1 MLSEPEFST
10 GQKPGSVLR
19 VALARLPD
27 AAAQG
32 PQPGPAEPRPQAAGQ
47 GSRAL
52 RNTALVLAAR
62 FLSRALALF
71 TVVLTIHHLGAGRF
85 GRFSLLVTVASIV
98 TVLIDLGFN
107 SLYPREAARH
117 PGEMSRYLGN
127 LVTLRLVMGLVAFAV
142 LALALL
148 PYGLDY
154 LAVPGFLM
162 LLLQSYSGLL
172 RQTFYA
178 SQRVGFEA
186 VGIVVEA
193 IVLLALTLAGIAAGA
208 HEAYF
213 VWAYAAMW
221 GVSCAYIV
229 AVLQVTGLARLRPRF
244 EWGLMR
250 SWLRQS
256 LPFAM
261 TFVITTVY
269 FKSDQ
274 PILGLFRPN
283 AEVGLYAAAYKPFEA
298 LLFIPVS
305 MLNVVYPVLSVFHRE
320 SRDRLRPGIER
331 FYKLLLLVGW
341 PLTVGTVVLAPG
353 FARLLAY
360 PESAPALAI
369 LGGGIVLMFV
379 NNAFIGALNSIDR
392 QAAFT
397 GASIVSMVV
406 NVGLNLVMIP
416 IWGYIGASIST
427 VLTEAVL
434 LSVSWWLVR
443 RHLFALP
450 ALHLSWRILVA
461 GLLMGLVIAPFR
473 AGGPYWAVAAI
484 PAGAVVYAVA
494 VFLIRALDPGELD
507 LFRRAVR
514 P

>member
-1 MLSEPEFST
+1 MA
-10 GQKPGSVLR
+10 G
-19 VALARLPD
+19 LPD
-27 AAAQG
+27 AAASGAHDSLPSPLSVGGQG
-32 PQPGPAEPRPQAAGQ
+32 P
-47 GSRAL
+47 RAL

-85 GRFSLLVTVASIV
+85 GRFSLLVTIAAIV

-107 SLYPREAARH
+107 SLYPREAARN
-117 PGEMSRYLGN
+117 PGEVSRYLGN
-127 LVTLRLVMGLVAFAV
+127 LVTLRLLMGAVAFAV

-148 PYGLDY
+148 PYGLEY

-178 SQRVGFEA
+178 KQRVGFEA
-186 VGIVVEA
+186 VGILLEA
-193 IVLLALTLAGIAAGA
+193 AVLLALTLAGIARGA
-208 HEAYF
+208 HEDYF
-213 VWAYAAMW
+213 VWAYAATW
-221 GVSCAYIV
+221 AVSCLYIV
-229 AVLQVTGLARLRPRF
+229 AVLELRGMARLRPRF
-244 EWGLMR
+244 EWPLMR
-250 SWLRQS
+250 DWLKAS

-261 TFVITTVY
+261 TFVITTIY

-274 PILGLFRPN
+274 PILGLFRSS

-305 MLNVVYPVLSVFHRE
+305 MLNVVYPILGVFHRE
-320 SRDRLRPGIER
+320 SPDRLLPGVER
-331 FYKLLLLVGW
+331 FFKLLLLVGW

-360 PESAPALAI
+360 PQSEPALAI
-369 LGGGIVLMFV
+369 LGLGIVLMFV

-397 GASIVSMVV
+397 GASVVSMVV
-406 NVGLNLVMIP
+406 NVGLNLVLIP
-416 IWGYIGASIST
+416 FWGYIGAAIST
-427 VLTEAVL
+427 VITEAVL
-434 LSVSWWLVR
+434 LAVSWWLVK
-443 RHLFALP
+443 RHLARLP
-450 ALHLSWRILVA
+450 LVRLSWRILVA
-461 GLLMGLVIAPFR
+461 GLVMGLAIWPFR
-473 AGGPYWAVAAI
+473 SQGSVAAI
-484 PAGAVVYAVA
+484 VAVGVGAAVYALA
-494 VFLIRALDPGELD
+494 VFVIRALDAGELD
-507 LFRRAVR
+507 MVRRAVR

>member
-1 MLSEPEFST
+1 MA
-10 GQKPGSVLR
+10 G
-19 VALARLPD
+19 LPD
-27 AAAQG
+27 AAASGAHDSLPSPLSVGGQG
-32 PQPGPAEPRPQAAGQ
+32 P
-47 GSRAL
+47 RAL

-85 GRFSLLVTVASIV
+85 GRFSLLVTIAAIV

-107 SLYPREAARH
+107 SLYPREAARN
-117 PGEMSRYLGN
+117 PGEVSRYLGN
-127 LVTLRLVMGLVAFAV
+127 LVTLRLLMGAVAFAV

-148 PYGLDY
+148 PYGLEY

-178 SQRVGFEA
+178 KQRVGFEA
-186 VGIVVEA
+186 VGILLEA
-193 IVLLALTLAGIAAGA
+193 AVLLALTLAGIARGA
-208 HEAYF
+208 HEDYF
-213 VWAYAAMW
+213 VWAYAATW
-221 GVSCAYIV
+221 AVSCLYIV
-229 AVLQVTGLARLRPRF
+229 AVLELRGMARLRPRF
-244 EWGLMR
+244 EWPLMR
-250 SWLRQS
+250 DWLKAS

-261 TFVITTVY
+261 TFVITTIY

-274 PILGLFRPN
+274 PILGLFRSS
-283 AEVGLYAAAYKPFEA
+283 AEVGVYAAAYKPFEA

-305 MLNVVYPVLSVFHRE
+305 MLNVVYPILSVFHRE
-320 SRDRLRPGIER
+320 SPDRLVPGVER

-360 PESAPALAI
+360 YPKSEPALAI
-369 LGGGIVLMFV
+369 LGLGIVLMFV

-406 NVGLNLVMIP
+406 NLGLNLALIP

-427 VLTEAVL
+427 VITEAVL
-434 LSVSWWLVR
+434 FGVSWWLVR
-443 RHLFALP
+443 RHLAGLP
-450 ALHLSWRILVA
+450 LLRLSWRILLA
-461 GLLMGLVIAPFR
+461 GLVMGLAIWPFR
-473 AGGPYWAVAAI
+473 AHGEIAAVAAVG
-484 PAGAVVYAVA
+484 AGAVVYALA
-494 VFLIRALDPGELD
+494 VFAIRALNAGELD
-507 LFRRAVR
+507 MFRRALR